1 MSGSLEVFE
10 NLAPLAVFASV
21 ALVDDDEVEEVGGEL
36 FVGVFVRVLVVGE
49 ALVEREIYIIGG
61 VDLLVLND
69 GHCVLEVAEVAA
81 DGLVDERG
89 AIGEEEDAF
98 LDAAFPEAIDDLEGS
113 VGFTGPVAMTRMW
126 RFSPSFL
133 ATASTSSVNR
143 DLLVVTGRASCAVG
157 EIVL

>member
-1 MSGSLEVFE
+1 M
-10 NLAPLAVFASV
+10 
-21 ALVDDDEVEEVGGEL
+21 
-36 FVGVFVRVLVVGE
+36 
-49 ALVEREIYIIGG
+49 
-61 VDLLVLND
+61 LND

-89 AIGEEEDAF
+89 AIGEEENAF

-113 VGFTGPVAMTRMW
+113 VGFTGPGSHDEDVAV
-126 RFSPSFL
+126 L
-133 ATASTSSVNR
+133 AFVLGDGFDSSVNR